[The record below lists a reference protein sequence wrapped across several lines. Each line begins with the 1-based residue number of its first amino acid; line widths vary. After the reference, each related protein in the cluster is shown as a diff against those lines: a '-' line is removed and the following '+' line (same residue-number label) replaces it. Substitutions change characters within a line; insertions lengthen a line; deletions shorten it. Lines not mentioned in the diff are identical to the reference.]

1 MNFDSVDIDG
11 RLSVSVRDLKSMVVH
26 NKKLNICHD
35 FDLVFSDAVTGQEYN
50 DENFQIPSG
59 SSVIIK
65 RVPAGSVPLDLAC
78 SGSFVNIAIK
88 KTNEVKPSQPKIE
101 EINFDD
107 FGVDL
112 CPALNG
118 NLSCSDVDD
127 VDKNICVGSERENID
142 TTRTSEPH
150 NTGCQK
156 LEASNVNE
164 AIRRG
169 AVHSGIEEDL
179 LQTESKSDVPQ
190 FTKLE
195 LVIKTNASAM
205 ENGNFPSELK
215 CSLCNTLFKEAVM
228 IPCCQHSFCEK
239 CIRLV
244 LVEKARCPKCFSSKC
259 RLEDL
264 LPNVSLRQAIEH
276 FLESQ
281 ILISGSENAYH
292 RYVPDGESGIQ
303 AKDVSCAVTNL
314 QREPEL
320 ADSPSATG
328 RGSNQIVADCDSVIR
343 NNTGSCVNHL
353 GADNSLKSCTLPY
366 KVKQIDA
373 EVHGSAQPVDFK
385 RRPLDLNEFAEC
397 HGESQPIHVEAEFS
411 NKRKRGLWVDTSGAD
426 KSFIESGRNRKDR
439 TCYMCGSP
447 NHLIRDCPAA
457 LSPNPM
463 LQQGALCG
471 HAPPF
476 WNGPSLAHGRPIAN
490 IYGNHGMM
498 PFNATMAPTTQF
510 AVPAYMPSMFGG
522 IPAYGFDMEASCSG
536 YTMMGGPRTPVGV
549 NAGRLGRSRVLHHQD
564 CEKKQK
570 LSNINMSEQS
580 YDDDEDE
587 NVNIKHRYDEAER
600 LHDKKSHFSKERSV
614 SFSEGS
620 FTHWSH
626 KRHWC
631 YSNLDDDRH
640 SFDKK
645 YKKNSCSSY
654 PCRERRPC
662 YQLSEVEDMPS
673 SSSWHGDERHK
684 KHSRQSKKHNEREQ
698 FHSDSSW
705 SRHAVKE
712 KDGERKKLKSDVK
725 RHNHKPDSCSE
736 SGLEPSYSS
745 DRKKKQKEKDLS
757 HGSRHSRHKS
767 KSMDDEPSHD
777 RWLMVKGSDE
787 DHGED
792 YRYSERKSGY
802 IKYS

>member
-1 MNFDSVDIDG
+1 MTPSTSTVGFSI
-11 RLSVSVRDLKSMVVH
+11 SVRDLKSKVVH

-50 DENFQIPSG
+50 DKNFQIPSG

-78 SGSFVNIAIK
+78 SGSLVNIAIK

-107 FGVDL
+107 FGVDV
-112 CPALNG
+112 CPAPKG
-118 NLSCSDVDD
+118 NLSCFDIDD
-127 VDKNICVGSERENID
+127 VDKNICIGSERENID
-142 TTRTSEPH
+142 TARISEPH
-150 NTGCQK
+150 NTGCQN

-179 LQTESKSDVPQ
+179 LRTESKSDVPQ
-190 FTKLE
+190 FMKLE
-195 LVIKTNASAM
+195 QAIKTNPPAM

-215 CSLCNTLFKEAVM
+215 CSLCSTLFKEAMM
-228 IPCCQHSFCEK
+228 IPCCQHSFCEN

-244 LVEKARCPKCFSSKC
+244 LVEKARCPKCLSSKC

-281 ILISGSENAYH
+281 ILISSSENAYH
-292 RYVPDGESGIQ
+292 RYAPDGESGIQ
-303 AKDVSCAVTNL
+303 AKDFSCAVTNL

-320 ADSPSATG
+320 PDSPSATG
-328 RGSNQIVADCDSVIR
+328 RGSNQIIADYDSIIR
-343 NNTGSCVNHL
+343 NNTGSCVDHL
-353 GADNSLKSCTLPY
+353 GADNLLKSCTLPQ

-373 EVHGSAQPVDFK
+373 EVRGSAHPADFK
-385 RRPLDLNEFAEC
+385 RSPVDLDEFAEC

-411 NKRKRGLWVDTSGAD
+411 NKRKRGLWVDTSGAE

-463 LQQGALCG
+463 LQQGNAFFPG
-471 HAPPF
+471 AMRGYAPPY
-476 WNGPSLAHGRPIAN
+476 WNGPSLPHVRPFAN

-498 PFNATMAPTTQF
+498 PFNATMGPTTPF
-510 AVPAYMPSMFGG
+510 AVPTYMPSVFGSL
-522 IPAYGFDMEASCSG
+522 PAYGG
-536 YTMMGGPRTPVGV
+536 YTMTGGPRTPIGV
-549 NAGRLGRSRVLHHQD
+549 NAGHLYRSGVFHHQD

-570 LSNINMSEQS
+570 LSNTNTSEQS
-580 YDDDEDE
+580 YDYNEDE
-587 NVNIKHRYDEAER
+587 NVDIGHRYDEAER
-600 LHDKKSHFSKERSV
+600 LHDRKSRFSKE
-614 SFSEGS
+614 
-620 FTHWSH
+620 
-626 KRHWC
+626 
-631 YSNLDDDRH
+631 
-640 SFDKK
+640 
-645 YKKNSCSSY
+645 
-654 PCRERRPC
+654 RERRPC

-684 KHSRQSKKHNEREQ
+684 KHSRHSKKHNEREQ

-705 SRHAVKE
+705 SRQPVKE

-725 RHNHKPDSCSE
+725 RHNHKPDSCSD
-736 SGLEPSYSS
+736 SGLAPSYSS
-745 DRKKKQKEKDLS
+745 DRKKKQREKVPS

-767 KSMDDEPSHD
+767 NAMDDEPSHD

-792 YRYSERKSGY
+792 YHYSERKSGY